1 MVDSCLGPS
10 ILTSS
15 FIHGCKELPRISR
28 SLIAFTGNDFHKRP
42 AAIPQFSKSRHRIGF
57 FSYSKEFGKWSQETS
72 NMLAGLA
79 SSFERNVSAL
89 KSKFFRSSLCLVF
102 LVQLFLKERTSNQ
115 QLRCWGAS
123 PWKVR
128 WEPHEYAP
136 LPAQPWRSSFLYQAV
151 TVVTGPKDNES
162 HRHLGHSHELK
173 GLQCWCTCNTLLS
186 DCTEKKGGT
195 QNIQNLV
202 S

>member
-1 MVDSCLGPS
+1 MTFTSARPPSHNFPNRVIVLGFS
-10 ILTSS
+10 HTVKSS
-15 FIHGCKELPRISR
+15 ASEVGKLRTCWQVWLRVLREMSVLWSQNSSVLHFAWFFWCS
-28 SLIAFTGNDFHKRP
+28 F
-42 AAIPQFSKSRHRIGF
+42 FSKSAPA
-57 FSYSKEFGKWSQETS
+57 TS
-72 NMLAGLA
+72 NSG
-79 SSFERNVSAL
+79 
-89 KSKFFRSSLCLVF
+89 
-102 LVQLFLKERTSNQ
+102 
-115 QLRCWGAS
+115 CWEAS

>member
-42 AAIPQFSKSRHRIGF
+42 AAIPQFSKSRHGIGF

-115 QLRCWGAS
+115 QLRVLRSFPMKGALGATRIRAAAS
-123 PWKVR
+123 TALEKLL
-128 WEPHEYAP
+128 P
-136 LPAQPWRSSFLYQAV
+136 LPGRHGCYRTKRQWV
-151 TVVTGPKDNES
+151 TPALRPLTWIEGFAM
-162 HRHLGHSHELK
+162 
-173 GLQCWCTCNTLLS
+173 
-186 DCTEKKGGT
+186 
-195 QNIQNLV
+195 LV
-202 S
+202 YL